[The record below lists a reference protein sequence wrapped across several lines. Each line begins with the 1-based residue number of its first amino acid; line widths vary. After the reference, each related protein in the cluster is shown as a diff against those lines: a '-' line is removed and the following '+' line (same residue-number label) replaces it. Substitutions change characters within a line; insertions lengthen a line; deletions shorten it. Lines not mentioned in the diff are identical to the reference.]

1 MWGGWMHGPGG
12 WTAGMGLM
20 MFLFWIL
27 IVAGI
32 VFLVWFFT
40 DLGRRRAQAPQAP
53 PGPETALEVLRKRYA
68 RGEVSREQY
77 QEMKRDLEG

>member
-1 MWGGWMHGPGG
+1 MWHGWMHGAGG
-12 WTAGMGLM
+12 WGPGMGLM

-27 IVAGI
+27 VVAG
-32 VFLVWFFT
+32 VVLLAWFVAS
-40 DLGRRRAQAPQAP
+40 LGRRAQPPPSP

-68 RGEVSREQY
+68 RGEVTREQY